1 MRILVCVKQVL
12 NLDDE
17 FEMRGD
23 GLDVDRDYCDRDLNE
38 WDDYALEEAL
48 RIRERAGGDIE
59 VVAATVGPEEAAA
72 ELRKCLAKGADRG
85 VRVWDE
91 CLQDGDGMM
100 IAHVLAAIVRREK
113 PELVLTGVQGA
124 DHGEAQTG
132 VALAA
137 LLGWPWAAVVRALE
151 LGADAGE
158 ALVRRELEG
167 GLEECIRIRCPAV
180 LTIQVGINTPRYA
193 SLRGITQAAGKP
205 VDTPAFG
212 ELAID
217 GAAIAAARASR
228 VRRMYV
234 PPRPS
239 PSMIEGD
246 AAEQAAAL
254 AALIR
259 EIRGGPR

>member
-12 NLDDE
+12 NLDEE
-17 FEMRGD
+17 FELRGD
-23 GLDVDRDYCDRDLNE
+23 GLDVDRDYCDREMNE

-59 VVAATVGPEEAAA
+59 VVAATVGGEEATT
-72 ELRKCLAKGADRG
+72 ELRKCLAKGADRA
-85 VRVWDE
+85 VRVWDD
-91 CLQDGDGMM
+91 CLQDCDGMM
-100 IAHVLAAIVRREK
+100 IAHVLAAIVRRES
-113 PELVLTGVQGA
+113 PALVLTGVQGA
-124 DHGEAQTG
+124 DHGQAQTG
-132 VALAA
+132 VAVAA

-151 LGADAGE
+151 FSAGAGE
-158 ALVRRELEG
+158 AVARRELEG

-193 SLRGITQAAGKP
+193 SLRGVTQAAGRP
-205 VDTPAFG
+205 VDTPAFERLG
-212 ELAID
+212 VD

-234 PPRPS
+234 PHRPRPR
-239 PSMIEGD
+239 MIEGS
-246 AAEQAAAL
+246 AREQAAEL

-259 EIRGGPR
+259 GMRGDRR